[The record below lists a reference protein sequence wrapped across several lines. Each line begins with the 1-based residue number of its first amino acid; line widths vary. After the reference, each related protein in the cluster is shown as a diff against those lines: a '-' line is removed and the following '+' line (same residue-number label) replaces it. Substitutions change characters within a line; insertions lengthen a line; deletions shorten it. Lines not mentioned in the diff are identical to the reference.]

1 MRYVFVVSSV
11 FLLFS
16 CAKQR
21 IVNRLDGRWNYTKIF
36 LNNGSYVSH
45 TEVYEFTGGDRKTS
59 DLPFVIYGTDTVQ
72 GIYRVTKKN
81 IIQVKTDLMNESV
94 DWLVE
99 DMDNH
104 SLVVRVS
111 EGVMFLDKQ

>member
-1 MRYVFVVSSV
+1 MRFVLFVSS
-11 FLLFS
+11 FFFLFS

-21 IVNRLDGRWNYTKIF
+21 IVNRLDGKWNYTKML
-36 LNNGSYVSH
+36 LNNGSYESH
-45 TEVYEFTGGDRKTS
+45 TEVYAFTGGDKDAS
-59 DLPFVIYGTDTVQ
+59 DLPFVVYGADTVQ
-72 GIYRVTKKN
+72 GTYRVSKKN
-81 IIQVKTDLMNESV
+81 MIQVKTAAMTESIN
-94 DWLVE
+94 WLIE

>member
-1 MRYVFVVSSV
+1 MRFVLLAFS
-11 FLLFS
+11 FFFLFS

-21 IVNRLDGRWNYTKIF
+21 IVNRLDGKWNYTKML

-45 TEVYEFTGGDRKTS
+45 TEVYEFTGGDKDAS
-59 DLPFVIYGTDTVQ
+59 GLPFVIYGADTVQ
-72 GIYRVTKKN
+72 GTYHVPKKN
-81 IIQVKTDLMNESV
+81 IIQVKTNAMNESI

-99 DMDNH
+99 DMDSH

>member
-1 MRYVFVVSSV
+1 MRYVLIVSSL
-11 FLLFS
+11 FFLFS

-21 IVNRLDGRWNYTKIF
+21 VLNRLDGRWNYTKIL
-36 LNNGSYVSH
+36 LNNGSYISH
-45 TEVYEFTGGDRKTS
+45 TEVYEFTGGDKNAAG
-59 DLPFVIYGTDTVQ
+59 LPFVLYGTDTVQ
-72 GIYRVTKKN
+72 GTYHVSKKN
-81 IIQVKTDLMNESV
+81 VIQVKTTQMNESI